1 MSGYK
6 LVIVAVVVYALI
18 AIAATWP
25 EVRNG
30 NDGRGDKYELA
41 YGATTGPS
49 LKSLPYRGVAMQ
61 LQRTDWVDQYKKCI
75 DEIAA
80 LGADTV
86 SLVVDTRQENVT
98 STFIYIDSRKTLTG
112 PQLTD
117 VITHAK
123 QKGLRVILMPIVLLD
138 DPQGN
143 DWRGTIKPTDWDQWF
158 NSYRDMI
165 EFYAYIANNTG
176 VDVMVVGSEL
186 VSSESKLQE
195 WTDTI
200 RDVRGIFHGQLT
212 YSSNWDHYTSVKF
225 WDQLDMIGMN
235 SYWKLGD
242 NASVTTDQIV
252 SSWRNPIQKD
262 LLPFAAKQHRP
273 VMFLEAGWCSL
284 ANSASASWDYTQEKE
299 PIDLDLQK
307 RLYEG
312 FFQAWYGN
320 PSLAGFMMW
329 NWEPGDGGQE
339 DRGYTCK
346 NKPAEQVL
354 RDWLAK
360 KPWTVTTPG

>member
-1 MSGYK
+1 
-6 LVIVAVVVYALI
+6 
-18 AIAATWP
+18 
-25 EVRNG
+25 
-30 NDGRGDKYELA
+30 
-41 YGATTGPS
+41 
-49 LKSLPYRGVAMQ
+49 
-61 LQRTDWVDQYKKCI
+61 
-75 DEIAA
+75 
-80 LGADTV
+80 
-86 SLVVDTRQENVT
+86 
-98 STFIYIDSRKTLTG
+98 
-112 PQLTD
+112 
-117 VITHAK
+117 
-123 QKGLRVILMPIVLLD
+123 
-138 DPQGN
+138 
-143 DWRGTIKPTDWDQWF
+143 
-158 NSYRDMI
+158 MI